1 MPRPL
6 LDGFEKRESDF
17 GTPRNFATQ
26 AFVLLTIAALM
37 PIGLSAQSFQRPSV
51 GIRIGQAF
59 HIAGLERSLKP
70 ELGLGRG
77 ASWQHR
83 VEPATAI
90 GATVSTA
97 YGSGLF
103 GLRVDGD
110 LVRRADIRR
119 DPAGPRLINP
129 TSGKSYWVSGSA
141 TMAPTIVCRRR
152 CVRLS
157 AGLGHGYYDYAV
169 RELRGDI
176 ANPWALAQR
185 TTSARLGVDAVLPV
199 LRRHVV
205 VEVADYI
212 GRLEHGYR
220 DGERL
225 SPMHTLVVSL
235 GLRAGP

>member
-1 MPRPL
+1 MRTI
-6 LDGFEKRESDF
+6 RDF
-17 GTPRNFATQ
+17 PAQ
-26 AFVLLTIAALM
+26 ASVLLTIAALM

-59 HIAGLERSLKP
+59 HIAGLERSLKS

-110 LVRRADIRR
+110 FVRRADIRR
-119 DPAGPRLINP
+119 DPAGPRLIDP

-141 TMAPTIVCRRR
+141 TVAPAIVCRTR
-152 CVRLS
+152 CARLS
-157 AGLGHGYYDYAV
+157 AGLGRGFYDYSV
-169 RELRGDI
+169 LELRGDI
-176 ANPWALAQR
+176 ANGWAPKQH
-185 TTSARLGVDAVLPV
+185 TTVGRVGLDVVLPFVRRLFV
-199 LRRHVV
+199 L
-205 VEVADYI
+205 EVADYI

-220 DGERL
+220 DGELL

-235 GLRAGP
+235 GLRAGR